1 MPGGFVALF
10 IVVVIAGVAMSAVN
24 AGKAR
29 EIAERTGDD
38 PGSAMRRMWFAKDP
52 RAELRQMEHE
62 AEMQEQN
69 ERLARVQRE
78 TNERLRRAEA
88 AAAAARA
95 AAEGPHDDRP
105 AAERLEELQ
114 GLYAKGLVN
123 EDEFAEKRREILGD
137 V

>member
-10 IVVVIAGVAMSAVN
+10 VVVVIAGVAMSAVN

-38 PGSAMRRMWFAKDP
+38 PGSALRRMWFAKDP

-69 ERLARVQRE
+69 EQLARSQRE
-78 TNERLRRAEA
+78 TNERLRRAEQTSA
-88 AAAAARA
+88 Q
-95 AAEGPHDDRP
+95 AEHDDRP

-123 EDEFAEKRREILGD
+123 EDEFAEKRRDILGD

>member
-1 MPGGFVALF
+1 MALF
-10 IVVVIAGVAMSAVN
+10 ILVLIAIVVSWVVN

-29 EIAERTGDD
+29 DLAERTGDD
-38 PGSAMRRMWFAKDP
+38 PGRAMWRMWSSNNP

-62 AEMQEQN
+62 AEMTEAN
-69 ERLARVQRE
+69 RRLAAAQRE
-78 TNERLRRAEA
+78 TNERLHRAEA

-95 AAEGPHDDRP
+95 AAEAPHDDRP